1 MDFIEKV
8 SGITLHKQYT
18 AGSLGVAKKGEEAP
32 VKVYEGGYMENIVDW
47 LNGIIWSSALV
58 YLFLAVGLF
67 YSIAT
72 RFLQVRMLK
81 DMVKLTF
88 SGGKSKAGV
97 SSFQAFSMSLG
108 SRVGTGNI
116 AGVATAIAFGG
127 PGAVFWMW
135 VMAILGGATSF
146 IEITLTQIYKSKVDG
161 EYRGGTPY
169 YIEKGLKVKWFAVLF
184 AAITLIVMGVLWPGL
199 QANTIAIAMNNA
211 FGIEPYITGLMVMI
225 ILGAIIFGGVKRIA
239 KAAEIVVPIMA
250 VIYILM
256 CMIILLINIT
266 ELPGVI
272 SLIVSS
278 AFGTNAAFGGIVGSA
293 IAWGVQ
299 RGAFSN
305 AAGIGSET
313 YDAGA
318 AEVSHPAKQGLVQA
332 FSVYIDTILICS
344 ATAFMILLTGMYD
357 VMPDGG
363 AALTSNLEGAEPSAY
378 TQMAI
383 GSVVPGFGAAFLAIA
398 LFFFCFTTAM
408 SYYYK
413 AETCLVFIGKDSKWN
428 LAWMNHV
435 LKIVLLAMIFYG
447 SIASAKFAWALGD
460 LGMGSMAW
468 LNFAAI
474 LFLTKPALKVLRDYE
489 KQKKEGKDPVFD
501 AEKLG
506 FKDADFWVKEYEE
519 PELADLNGDTAK
531 GAI

>member
-1 MDFIEKV
+1 
-8 SGITLHKQYT
+8 
-18 AGSLGVAKKGEEAP
+18 
-32 VKVYEGGYMENIVDW
+32 MENFVGW
-47 LNGIIWSSALV
+47 MNGIVWSSALV

-72 RFLQVRMLK
+72 RFLQVRLIK
-81 DMVKLTF
+81 DMIKLTF
-88 SGGKSKAGV
+88 CSDKSRAGV

-146 IEITLTQIYKSKVDG
+146 IEITLTQVYKSKIDG
-161 EYRGGTPY
+161 QYRGGVPY
-169 YIEKGLKVKWFAVLF
+169 YIEKGLKAKWFAVVF

-199 QANTIAIAMNNA
+199 QANTIAISMKNA
-211 FGIEPYITGLMVMI
+211 FGIEPFVTGIMVVAV
-225 ILGAIIFGGVKRIA
+225 LGVIIFGGVKRIA
-239 KAAEIVVPIMA
+239 KAAEIVVPVMA
-250 VIYILM
+250 IIYILM
-256 CMIILLINIT
+256 CVVILVANFS
-266 ELPGVI
+266 ELPAVV
-272 SLIVSS
+272 SLIMSS

-305 AAGIGSET
+305 GAGIGSET

-318 AEVSHPAKQGLVQA
+318 AEVSHPAKQGLVQS
-332 FSVYIDTILICS
+332 FSVYIDTVLLCS

-357 VMPDGG
+357 VVPEG
-363 AALTSNLEGAEPSAY
+363 AAPIVNNLKDAEPSAY

-383 GSVVPGFGAAFLAIA
+383 GSVIPGFGAAFLAIA

-413 AETCLVFIGKDSKWN
+413 AETCIVYLSQNRATKAKWPS
-428 LAWMNHV
+428 LV
-435 LKIVLLAMIFYG
+435 LKMVLLAMTFYG
-447 SIASAKFAWALGD
+447 SVASAKFAWALGD

-468 LNFAAI
+468 LNFIAI
-474 LFLTKPALKVLRDYE
+474 LLLTKPALKVLKDYE
-489 KQKKEGKDPVFD
+489 KQRKEGKDPVFN
-501 AEKLG
+501 AGKLG
-506 FKDADFWVKEYEE
+506 FTDADFWMNEYKEPAAPGVTKEKVKATKGKK
-519 PELADLNGDTAK
+519 ELQPLNSES
-531 GAI
+531 